1 MNDCVFCN
9 IVNRSVNA
17 EFLYEDDEIAV
28 IKDIMP
34 KAPVHLLIFPKKHV
48 PTVNDFQ
55 PADAELIGKMV
66 LRAREQAEKDKID
79 GTGYKLVFN
88 VGKHGGQVISH
99 VHLHLLGGKQLPE

>member
-1 MNDCVFCN
+1 MNECVFCN
-9 IVNRSVNA
+9 IVNRTIPS

-55 PADAELIGKMV
+55 PEDAGLIGKMV
-66 LRAREQAEKDKID
+66 LRAREQAEKGQID

-99 VHLHLLGGKQLPE
+99 VHLHLLGGKQLSE